1 MYGDSELLVDCHSR
15 RHRSVVVAHLGH
27 TVLFFL
33 VRHLPPSNM
42 RFQALVEVDHASNCV
57 GDSEDDEYDCYNRYY
72 AV

>member
-1 MYGDSELLVDCHSR
+1 M
-15 RHRSVVVAHLGH
+15 VAHLGH

-42 RFQALVEVDHASNCV
+42 RFQALVEVDHAGNCV
-57 GDSEDDEYDCYNRYY
+57 GDSKNNEYDCYNRYY